1 MPRLPRLCVVGV
13 AQHVIQ
19 RGNNRQ
25 ICFGSESD
33 FAAYVHWLKKYA
45 DKFNVDIH
53 AWVFMTNHVH
63 LLVTPYSAFGVSKM
77 MQSLGR
83 NYVQYFNYEH
93 KRSGTLWEGRFRSCL
108 IESEGYLLE
117 CYKYIELNPVRAAM
131 VDSPAEYKW
140 SSYTANAHGQG
151 STLIKP
157 HEVYSRLGG
166 TVSKRQEAYRA
177 LFHGQVNK
185 ELIETL
191 RVLTHTG
198 MVIGSE
204 KFKEQLEAINGLS

>member
-25 ICFGSESD
+25 ICFGSEND

-83 NYVQYFNYEH
+83 NYVRYFNL
-93 KRSGTLWEGRFRSCL
+93 SL
-108 IESEGYLLE
+108 IH
-117 CYKYIELNPVRAAM
+117 I
-131 VDSPAEYKW
+131 
-140 SSYTANAHGQG
+140 
-151 STLIKP
+151 
-157 HEVYSRLGG
+157 
-166 TVSKRQEAYRA
+166 
-177 LFHGQVNK
+177 
-185 ELIETL
+185 
-191 RVLTHTG
+191 
-198 MVIGSE
+198 
-204 KFKEQLEAINGLS
+204 